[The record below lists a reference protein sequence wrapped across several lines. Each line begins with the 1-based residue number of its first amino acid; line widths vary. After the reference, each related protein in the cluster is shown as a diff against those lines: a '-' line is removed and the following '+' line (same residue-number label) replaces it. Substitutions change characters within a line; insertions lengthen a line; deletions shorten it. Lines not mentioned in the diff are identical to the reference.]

1 LNVVL
6 QQLKKANEELG
17 QCQAELLQK
26 TEQEEMSTE
35 KVKRLDSEV
44 ISLLEQITQLTVI
57 RWVAFV
63 TVTGFVVVHIAKLA
77 TLNAVSFFS
86 RFLSD

>member
-1 LNVVL
+1 MNVVL

-35 KVKRLDSEV
+35 KVKHLDSEV
-44 ISLLEQITQLTVI
+44 ISLLENITQLTVI

-63 TVTGFVVVHIAKLA
+63 TVTGFL
-77 TLNAVSFFS
+77 F
-86 RFLSD
+86 